1 MPVGSSL
8 RRKCRRRKAPFAVS
22 RPIFSDDRRTPFEYM
37 LAGVSPSKTSEQLE
51 KEKLAA
57 AHAALGYV
65 RNDMLLG
72 LGSGSTANYLVTLV
86 GEAVRQ
92 GKLKIEAF
100 ASSLQTAARAREF
113 GILVR
118 EPQRGVRVDLTIDGA
133 DEIAPDLTLIKGAG
147 GALLREKIVARAS
160 RHFVVIAD
168 SSKRVSQLGRRAV
181 PVEVTPFAAPW
192 VMDEVAKL
200 GGNPL
205 LRTDKLQPDRPS
217 LTDQQNYL
225 LDCDFGLI
233 GDAPSLAARLKEIPG
248 VVEQGL
254 FLGLASAALVAEGNE
269 IIVLRPQHPPVPL
282 DQSNLAFD

>member
-1 MPVGSSL
+1 
-8 RRKCRRRKAPFAVS
+8 
-22 RPIFSDDRRTPFEYM
+22 M
-37 LAGVSPSKTSEQLE
+37 LAIVSPSKTNEQLE

-133 DEIAPDLTLIKGAG
+133 DEIAPDLSLIKGAG
-147 GALLREKIVARAS
+147 GALLREKVLARAS
-160 RHFVVIAD
+160 RRFLVIAD
-168 SSKRVSQLGRRAV
+168 SSKRVAQLGRRRV
-181 PVEVTPFAAPW
+181 PLEVTPFATPW
-192 VMDEVAKL
+192 VMDEVAELQGQPELRMEKL
-200 GGNPL
+200 KP
-205 LRTDKLQPDRPS
+205 DQPC
-217 LTDQQNYL
+217 LTDQRNYL

-233 GDAPSLAARLKEIPG
+233 ADPRSLAARLREIPG
-248 VVEQGL
+248 VVEHGL
-254 FLGLASAALVAEGNE
+254 FLGLAHAALVAEERE
-269 IIVLRPQHPPVPL
+269 IILLRPQRPPTPL
-282 DQSNLAFD
+282 GQRDLVLD

>member
-1 MPVGSSL
+1 
-8 RRKCRRRKAPFAVS
+8 VS
-22 RPIFSDDRRTPFEYM
+22 
-37 LAGVSPSKTSEQLE
+37 ASKTSEELD
-51 KEKLAA
+51 KEKKAA
-57 AHAALGYV
+57 AQAAVGYV
-65 RNDMLLG
+65 RSDMLLG
-72 LGSGSTANYLVTLV
+72 LGTGSTATYFLRFLA
-86 GEAVRQ
+86 ERVRSRE
-92 GKLKIEAF
+92 LKIEGV
-100 ASSLQTAARAREF
+100 ASSLKIAAEAKEL
-113 GILVR
+113 GIPICDPR
-118 EPQRGVRVDLTIDGA
+118 RGVRVDLTVDGA

-200 GGNPL
+200 GGNPV
-205 LRTDKLQPDRPS
+205 LRTDKLRPDRPPS

-269 IIVLRPQHPPVPL
+269 IIVLRPHRPPMPL
-282 DQSNLAFD
+282 DQSDLAFD